1 MSSVQSPSSS
11 ASTLYA
17 QPSKNWVI
25 PPRPKPGRKPKKPV
39 VEESG
44 GEGETD
50 ESSKNKNR
58 AAQRAFRERKQ
69 DQLATLQARIQ
80 QYEQGETE
88 KHVQLQLLGKRLKE
102 ENDLLRKEN
111 AALKEEISRLKAEKE
126 GGKVKTEAM
135 DIDLSGTVAARKRAT
150 TASAPSGSADDIGSS
165 RKRIRTSFSYAPS
178 PTVNPSLISS
188 SSSSAN
194 SPSVILSSA
203 STGSASTPSS
213 TTATTPSS
221 SSMASSPNSTSSPQ
235 NSASVTEILRLNRD
249 ATASSS
255 SSKFLHPHSRT
266 TAPRILDKSSSILE
280 PPGEIQIVDCGFCSE
295 DTPCICRELAMN
307 TANKNAAA
315 PTTLASEEVV
325 SPKQPTRITPQSILD
340 NLPEYQPPVPLRKRK
355 QNTTSTSQSLFPI
368 IKTTT
373 SSTTASCS
381 GDPSNCGACQDD
393 PFGRAFCTAL
403 SDACADGKCS
413 GCPGRDR
420 NLVEVGVEIETVVN
434 TSSSPPAPG
443 SLTPERTKSP
453 AVGESG
459 EVGVRC
465 GRDRIKEVRTEGVRD
480 AWAVLDEHLSQQAD

>member
-1 MSSVQSPSSS
+1 
-11 ASTLYA
+11 
-17 QPSKNWVI
+17 
-25 PPRPKPGRKPKKPV
+25 
-39 VEESG
+39 
-44 GEGETD
+44 
-50 ESSKNKNR
+50 
-58 AAQRAFRERKQ
+58 
-69 DQLATLQARIQ
+69 
-80 QYEQGETE
+80 
-88 KHVQLQLLGKRLKE
+88 
-102 ENDLLRKEN
+102 
-111 AALKEEISRLKAEKE
+111 
-126 GGKVKTEAM
+126 M
-135 DIDLSGTVAARKRAT
+135 DIDLSGNVAARKRAT

-221 SSMASSPNSTSSPQ
+221 SSMASSPNSISSPQ

-266 TAPRILDKSSSILE
+266 TAPRIIDKSSSILE

-434 TSSSPPAPG
+434 TSSSHPGPSLSCCGDPEKCKQGCGVHPRTSIRTLQPSQNVAPSGPPTTIPTSSAWATLKTHPAIQQGSFTNLNLLADVVAKRTKCTGPKVVIEPAPG